1 MDERSVK
8 VQDWRNLDYVWRDW
22 KVCQIKADALMWM
35 GRYAEAAAEMK
46 SALYDIQSD
55 DDKREAQQ
63 EGFYGDLK
71 FLQGEL
77 KRRFQTF

>member
-1 MDERSVK
+1 MDYM
-8 VQDWRNLDYVWRDW
+8 WRNW

-35 GRYAEAAAEMK
+35 GRYAEAAVEMK

-71 FLQGEL
+71 FLQEEL
-77 KRRFQTF
+77 KKRLPDLVQMVEDAKNQDKT